1 MIAIG
6 VEGADQGEKEPSHHH
21 VAPRMSLP
29 HKPSHMSLQKRLD
42 YTFIL
47 LQCSFIVV
55 QCVHAVRVRD
65 VKVLLRFCNS
75 DTHDELYVDDE
86 AEDSVSKLEGVVRN
100 VYVCNFTRLSVSYQ
114 STPRLYV
121 PETNICEF
129 ARHCLVFGTLGKEKL
144 IIIRDQPD
152 YAHCSPTLIER

>member
-1 MIAIG
+1 LYSSR
-6 VEGADQGEKEPSHHH
+6 DLTRPYLPPSK
-21 VAPRMSLP
+21 L
-29 HKPSHMSLQKRLD
+29 HMSLQKRLD

-55 QCVHAVRVRD
+55 QCVHAVRVRVRD

-86 AEDSVSKLEGVVRN
+86 AEDSVSKLVGVGRN

-129 ARHCLVFGTLGKEKL
+129 ARHYLVFGTLGKEKL

-152 YAHCSPTLIER
+152 YAHCSKTLIER